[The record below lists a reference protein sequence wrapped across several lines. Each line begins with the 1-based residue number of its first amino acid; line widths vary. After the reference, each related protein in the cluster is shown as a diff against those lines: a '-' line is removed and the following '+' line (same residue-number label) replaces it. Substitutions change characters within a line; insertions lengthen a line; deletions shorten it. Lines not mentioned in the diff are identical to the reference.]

1 MIGGTDMAFIDIA
14 KKTGRVLAVT
24 VAVLAAV
31 SLTSGP
37 GTAYAQRGGGWHGGG
52 GGGGW
57 HGGGGWGGGG
67 WGGGGWGWGRPYFY
81 YRPYPVFYRPYVPPP
96 VYVEPQ
102 PAYYVPPPPV
112 VYPYHRRAVVRHYRR
127 AAAHRSCTC
136 NCCPA
141 PASTAK

>member
-1 MIGGTDMAFIDIA
+1 MAFIDIA

-24 VAVLAAV
+24 VAVLATV

-57 HGGGGWGGGG
+57 HGGGGWGRGWGGG
-67 WGGGGWGWGRPYFY
+67 GGGGWGWGRPYFY

-102 PAYYVPPPPV
+102 PAYYVPPPV

-141 PASTAK
+141 PVSTAK